1 MALGANY
8 HKLLAAA
15 GIGNLGDGIAVV
27 AYPWLATLI
36 TRDPV
41 LIGLFAAIS
50 RLPWL
55 VCSLPAG
62 VLADR
67 NDRRWLVAGSSAAQA
82 VLTLLVVLLVLT
94 AAPAGNM
101 TLYGALCLIL
111 FLIGAAEVI
120 RDNAAQSLLPLI
132 VDKSAL
138 ETANGRLWTAET
150 VTNSFLGPPL
160 AGVLIALALPVPFAV
175 DAVTFALAALLVAR
189 IRLPAAPK
197 RSHSPMLPAIRE
209 GFAWLWQRHFFRR
222 LALCLGLMNMLHTM
236 GLAILVLYAQDVM
249 GLDAGAYGIL
259 LTGGAAG
266 AVIGGLL
273 APKVIAR
280 VGAAVSIHSALALMA
295 ASYFAYVIAPVP
307 GIIWLTILV
316 EAYAAM
322 QWNIVTVSLRQ
333 RTIPDAI
340 LGRVNAVYRFFG
352 WGMIPL
358 GSLLGGI
365 LVAGAAYLLDR
376 EVALRL
382 PFLVAGLSYGVLLW
396 RGRAWFSATAI
407 ARAEAAA

>member
-15 GIGNLGDGIAVV
+15 GIGNLGDGIAMV

-67 NDRRWLVAGSSAAQA
+67 YDRRWLVAGSSAAQA

-160 AGVLIALALPVPFAV
+160 AGVLIAVALPIPFAV
-175 DAVTFALAALLVAR
+175 DAATFALAALLVGR
-189 IRLPAAPK
+189 IRLPAGPK

-365 LVAGAAYLLDR
+365 LVAMAAYLLDR

-382 PFLVAGLSYGVLLW
+382 PFLVAGLSNGVLLW

>member
-15 GIGNLGDGIAVV
+15 GIGNLGDGIAMV

-55 VCSLPAG
+55 VCALPAG

-67 NDRRWLVAGSSAAQA
+67 YDRRWLVAGSSAAQA

-94 AAPAGNM
+94 AAPEGNI
-101 TLYGALCLIL
+101 TLYWALCLIL

-120 RDNAAQSLLPLI
+120 RDNAAQSLLPAI

-175 DAVTFALAALLVAR
+175 DAVTFALAGLLVAR

-307 GIIWLTILV
+307 WIIWLTILV

-333 RTIPDAI
+333 RTIPGRHPGPSERGLPLLR
-340 LGRVNAVYRFFG
+340 LGNDPAWVRCWAE
-352 WGMIPL
+352 
-358 GSLLGGI
+358 S
-365 LVAGAAYLLDR
+365 LVAGW
-376 EVALRL
+376 
-382 PFLVAGLSYGVLLW
+382 PHS
-396 RGRAWFSATAI
+396 SA
-407 ARAEAAA
+407 